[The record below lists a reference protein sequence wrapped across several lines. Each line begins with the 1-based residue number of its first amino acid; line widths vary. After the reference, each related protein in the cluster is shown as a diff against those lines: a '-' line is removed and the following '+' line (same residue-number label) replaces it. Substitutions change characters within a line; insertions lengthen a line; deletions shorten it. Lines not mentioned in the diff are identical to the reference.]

1 MENERLKDEIKELK
15 VALDAAAAQ
24 QLEVKEKEKV
34 ESGKKWQRWKQ
45 CYVCLEM
52 THTGICEVCL

>member
-1 MENERLKDEIKELK
+1 MKCEIKELK